1 MTQNNFKA
9 NRMTETTLVKGR
21 SALNMYSSQW
31 PSSTSIILK
40 IHSFMNNH
48 FDKMKQQESKIYL
61 EASLF
66 WDKPCTIGF
75 FSNSNLSFIMAPLVK
90 PV

>member
-9 NRMTETTLVKGR
+9 NRMTETTLIKGR

-31 PSSTSIILK
+31 PSSTSISSIILK

-48 FDKMKQQESKIYL
+48 FDKMKQQE
-61 EASLF
+61 
-66 WDKPCTIGF
+66 
-75 FSNSNLSFIMAPLVK
+75 
-90 PV
+90 